1 MKTPPI
7 FHMSTIFKKLL
18 FLLFSLLLLFPALL
32 FSQQPDP
39 NEGLRKI
46 QVALQIINYAY
57 VDTVN
62 EAQLVDKAI
71 VEMLKELDPH
81 SIYIPKEELQRANEP
96 LQGNFEGIGIQ
107 FEILKDT
114 IVVVHPLTGGPSEK
128 LGIISGDKIVKI
140 DGEDVIGK
148 HVNNQFVLDH
158 LRGKKGTKVEIS
170 IYRKGKKGLLE
181 YTIVRD
187 KIPINSID
195 AVYMIAPETG
205 YINLNRFSL
214 STTQEFQD
222 AVKKLKGEG
231 MKNLILDLRNNAGG
245 YMAPAIELSDE
256 FLGVGKIIVYTEGT
270 KSQRENFYSTF
281 RGNSEDGKLVIM
293 INENSA
299 SSSEIV
305 AGAVQDWDRGLI
317 VGRRSFG
324 KGLVQR
330 PYNLPDSSQIRLT
343 TARYHTPSGRY
354 IQKPYKDGV
363 EEYYNDF
370 SNRIRNGELV
380 HADSIKFPDS
390 LKYQTANGRTVYGG
404 GGIMPDVFIPWD
416 SSFLTDY
423 YLDMRRN
430 NIINPLVS
438 EYIDKNRQDLLR
450 KYPDITSFKS
460 DFEIGEP
467 LMELFF
473 KAVEEADMEADEEQF
488 KISEPLIKTQIKGLI
503 AQKLYDI
510 TSFYIIANEM
520 DPEVMRAVKIIQDD
534 SLFKELA
541 K

>member
-1 MKTPPI
+1 MKIT
-7 FHMSTIFKKLL
+7 SCLSYKTTLYLL
-18 FLLFSLLLLFPALL
+18 AFAAFPSFLTAQNKNF
-32 FSQQPDP
+32 
-39 NEGLRKI
+39 NEALRKM
-46 QVALQIINYAY
+46 QVAMQIIDYAY
-57 VDTVN
+57 VDTVDDN
-62 EAQLVDKAI
+62 KLAETAI

-96 LQGNFEGIGIQ
+96 LQGNFEGIGVQ
-107 FEILKDT
+107 FEILRDT

-128 LGIISGDKIVKI
+128 LGIASGDKIVKI
-140 DGEDVIGK
+140 NGEDVVGK
-148 HVNNQFVLDH
+148 HVTNQFVLDH
-158 LRGKKGTKVEIS
+158 LRGKKGTKVYVS

-181 YTIVRD
+181 FTIVRD

-195 AVYMIAPETG
+195 AVYMITPGIG

-222 AVKKLKGEG
+222 AVKRLKGEG
-231 MKNLILDLRNNAGG
+231 MQSLILDLRNNAGG

-256 FLGVGKIIVYTEGT
+256 FLGLGKIIVYTEGIR
-270 KSQRENFYSTF
+270 SPRENFYSTF
-281 RGNSEDGKLVIM
+281 RGNFETGKLVVM

-343 TARYHTPSGRY
+343 TARYHTPSGRF
-354 IQKPYKDGV
+354 IQKPYKNGV
-363 EEYYNDF
+363 EEYYKDF
-370 SNRIRNGELV
+370 ANRYSHGELV
-380 HADSIKFPDS
+380 HADSIKLPDS
-390 LKYQTANGRTVYGG
+390 LKYQTAGGRTVYGG
-404 GGIMPDVFIPWD
+404 EGIMPDIFIPWD
-416 SSFLTDY
+416 STFLTDY
-423 YLDMRRN
+423 YMDMRRN
-430 NIINPLVS
+430 NIVNPLVS
-438 EYIDKNRQDLLR
+438 EYVDKNRQDLL
-450 KYPDITSFKS
+450 KSYPDFTSFREN
-460 DFEIGEP
+460 FEVGAP
-467 LMELFF
+467 VMDLFF
-473 KAVEEADMEADEEQF
+473 KAAEDAKMEMNEEQF
-488 KISEPLIKTQIKGLI
+488 AISEALIKAQIKGLI

-520 DPEVMRAVKIIQDD
+520 DPEVVRAVEIIRDD
-534 SLFKELA
+534 SLFQELT